1 MNLAELVAELAARTS
16 LSATIFAV
24 ALLMCRVMPVIIFS
38 PFLGGEVV
46 PTELKMGLGLT
57 LSIVLFPAI
66 SDSIK
71 SVPLSALPYV
81 ALMAKEIFIGFS
93 LAFIINIVFEAA
105 RVAGTLADTMAGS
118 NNAQLYV
125 PQLGQQ
131 VSLFSSLKV
140 QLAVVLFLTLDG
152 HHLVIR
158 ALGESLVSVPLLGFP
173 NFSQG
178 VWPFFDLLIRVFAD
192 LLRISLALSAPAVLA
207 TFLTDVAL
215 GAINRVAPQIQVFFI
230 SMSIKPLVGVLIAFL
245 VIGALLERMQGELA
259 HMLSMLGD
267 ALRLLS

>member
-1 MNLAELVAELAARTS
+1 MNVADLVNELAARTNF
-16 LSATIFAV
+16 SAAIFTV
-24 ALLMCRVMPVIIFS
+24 ALLMCRIMPMLIFS

-46 PTELKMGLGLT
+46 PTELKMGVGLT
-57 LSIVLFPAI
+57 LSIVLYPVIAG
-66 SDSIK
+66 
-71 SVPLSALPYV
+71 SVTKIPLSALPYI
-81 ALMAKEIFIGFS
+81 ALMAKEVFIGFS
-93 LAFIINIVFEAA
+93 LAFIVNIVFEAA

-131 VSLFSSLKV
+131 VSLFSNLKV

-152 HHLVIR
+152 HHLVIQ
-158 ALGESLVSVPLLGFP
+158 ALAESLASVPLDGFP
-173 NFSQG
+173 RFSKG
-178 VWPFFDLLIRVFAD
+178 AWPFFDLLIRIFSD
-192 LLRISLALSAPAVLA
+192 MLRISLALAAPAMLA

-230 SMSIKPLVGVLIAFL
+230 SMAIKPLVGVLLAFL
-245 VIGALLERMQGELA
+245 VISALLNRMQDELRD
-259 HMLSMLGD
+259 MLVVLNQ

>member
-1 MNLAELVAELAARTS
+1 MNVADLVAELAARTN
-16 LSATIFAV
+16 LSAVIFTV

-57 LSIVLFPAI
+57 LCIVLYPAI
-66 SDSIK
+66 SDSVRD
-71 SVPLSALPYV
+71 VPLSALPYV
-81 ALMAKEIFIGFS
+81 ALMAKEVFIGFS

-131 VSLFSSLKV
+131 VSLFSNLKV

-158 ALGESLVSVPLLGFP
+158 AMGESLVSIPLMSFP
-173 NFSQG
+173 SFSQG

-192 LLRISLALSAPAVLA
+192 LLRVSLALAAPAMLA

-230 SMSIKPLVGVLIAFL
+230 SMAIKPLVGVLLTFL
-245 VIGALLERMQGELA
+245 VLGALMDRMQVELA
-259 HMLSMLGD
+259 SMLRTLSD

>member
-1 MNLAELVAELAARTS
+1 MNLAELVTELAARAN
-16 LSATIFAV
+16 LSAVIFAV

-57 LSIVLFPAI
+57 LSLVLFPAI
-66 SDSIK
+66 SEEVTKI
-71 SVPLSALPYV
+71 PLSALPYI
-81 ALMAKEIFIGFS
+81 AFMAKEVFIGFTM
-93 LAFIINIVFEAA
+93 AFLVNVVFEAA
-105 RVAGTLADTMAGS
+105 RVAGTLVDTMAGS

-125 PQLGQQ
+125 PQIGQQ
-131 VSLFSSLKV
+131 VSLFSNLKV

-173 NFSQG
+173 RFSQG
-178 VWPFFDLLIRVFAD
+178 PWPYFDLVIRAFAD
-192 LLRISLALSAPAVLA
+192 LLRISLALAAPAMLA
-207 TFLTDVAL
+207 TFITDVAL

-230 SMSIKPLVGVLIAFL
+230 SMSIKPLVSVLIAFL
-245 VIGALLERMQGELA
+245 VIGALLERMQLELA
-259 HMLSMLGD
+259 HMLKMIHD
-267 ALRLLS
+267 ALRLLA